1 MKKFILDL
9 IKEGTCIYCD
19 TGTQYFRGNTPVA
32 LVEYMVM
39 TKILEDA
46 KGANAKVI
54 KEVQKM
60 ASKMTVEE
68 IEENCNEL
76 ASKIAEMLEV

>member
-19 TGTQYFRGNTPVA
+19 TGTQYFSGNTPVA
-32 LVEYMVM
+32 LVEYMLI
-39 TKILEDA
+39 TKMLETA
-46 KGANAKVI
+46 KGSNPKVV

-60 ASKMTVEE
+60 ASKMTEE
-68 IEENCNEL
+68 DIVENCNEL
-76 ASKIAEMLEV
+76 ALKIVNMLED